1 VDILN
6 DLLYL
11 AVAAIFF
18 ALSFG
23 LIGAFGRMMGN
34 DATQASQERNS

>member
-1 VDILN
+1 VDILS

-11 AVAAIFF
+11 AVAAVFF

-23 LIGAFGRMMGN
+23 LIAVFDRLMGN